1 VESGRLLDYFTA
13 LLLLLLLNF
22 SSKYSIRKVKKYIR
36 KFKNSFGEKLRGYTS
51 EQPATMQFRIFI
63 FPV

>member
-13 LLLLLLLNF
+13 LLILLLLNF
-22 SSKYSIRKVKKYIR
+22 SSEYSIRKGEKYIR

-51 EQPATMQFRIFI
+51 E
-63 FPV
+63 